1 MISALATDC
10 GADESPMSLPEMLSN
25 LTLLLIAGHRDHR
38 QPHHQR
44 DAHPAAPPRH
54 PQAARADPRHRRARW
69 WKNCCGSNRRCRSC
83 RERTTLDDIEIAGT
97 TIPQG
102 ASLWLVPAS
111 GNRDPQRFPEPD
123 RFLPDRPDNQH
134 FGFGT
139 GIHNCIGSPLARLEA
154 QTALAE
160 LVRRLDNPRLV
171 EDPPLPPP
179 PSSEA
184 PRHLPIACDGLS
196 R

>member
-1 MISALATDC
+1 MRPPSTSSPTGCSPCCATPTP
-10 GADESPMSLPEMLSN
+10 SSSF
-25 LTLLLIAGHRDHR
+25 
-38 QPHHQR
+38 
-44 DAHPAAPPRH
+44 
-54 PQAARADPRHRRARW
+54 ARTPTWSSRW
-69 WKNCCGSNRRCRSC
+69 WKSCCRSNRPCSFP
-83 RERTTLDDIEIAGT
+83 ERTTLDDIEIAGT

-171 EDPPLPPP
+171 EDPPLPPQRRPQRP
-179 PSSEA
+179 PASA
-184 PRHLPIACDGLS
+184 HRL
-196 R
+196 